1 VNWFRRDDQGKFLWP
16 GFGDNMRVLEWIIER
31 CENRVGANETPIGY
45 LPHAKDLDTDDL
57 NLPEGTMDRLLKVN
71 HTQWRIEFDEIAGD
85 LKTYGDRLPKRLLE
99 LRTEIESK
107 LTDR

>member
-1 VNWFRRDDQGKFLWP
+1 
-16 GFGDNMRVLEWIIER
+16 
-31 CENRVGANETPIGY
+31 
-45 LPHAKDLDTDDL
+45 
-57 NLPEGTMDRLLKVN
+57 MDRLLKVN